1 MKKTKYK
8 VGDKV
13 ECISNSS
20 PVTGAGWKLG
30 RQFVIGDV
38 SKKINEP
45 CYFPVTKGL
54 SPQNPGVYESHLRLV
69 VTSKRK
75 SDYTDR
81 IKYWTKQY
89 GIAFKSN
96 DTIGLAHSLESLTHF
111 TNRHIQVLNGEV

>member
-20 PVTGAGWKLG
+20 SVTGAGWKLG

-69 VTSKRK
+69 STSKRK
-75 SDYTDR
+75 AAQIGN

-96 DTIGLAHSLESLTHF
+96 NTVYLAKALESLTYW

>member
-1 MKKTKYK
+1 MKQTKYK

-20 PVTGAGWKLG
+20 SVTGAGWKLG
-30 RQFVIGDV
+30 KQFVIGGV
-38 SKKINEP
+38 KANNGET

-54 SPQNPGVYESHLRLV
+54 PGVYESHLRLV
-69 VTSKRK
+69 GTSKRK
-75 SDYTDR
+75 ADYTDK

-96 DTIGLAHSLESLTHF
+96 NTVALASSLESLTHF
-111 TNRHIQVLNGEV
+111 TNRHIQVLNGEI